1 MLRIKFV
8 DIKILSKGII
18 FISNLMVFH
27 LKEKKTL
34 VKNLLQDI
42 WLNLLNIHYCFR
54 DFSQFYGAC
63 FWRSYQEHLTISSS
77 PALAVSCEV
86 QTGKKS

>member
-42 WLNLLNIHYCFR
+42 
-54 DFSQFYGAC
+54 
-63 FWRSYQEHLTISSS
+63 
-77 PALAVSCEV
+77 
-86 QTGKKS
+86 